1 MKSQRKTSLWINRQ
15 GLFLRFLGTYLLIL
29 IIPLLLALWVN
40 DALVQQ
46 FQKNIE
52 DTQLSIL
59 RQTRDVVER
68 SIKELEWRVF
78 QIAANPR
85 LSRLVSDYRNIGTE
99 NVNLLR
105 ELVANLNSF
114 ALYSGSEKSSFY
126 LYLHEPPVILT
137 PYSVYRHEDFQDS
150 RTYLSIEGMRVQ
162 DWHTD
167 ILSRFQN
174 REIYPARRVTL
185 EDFTNKPMIPYVQ
198 TIPVHALQSGAK
210 SLGVLVYFIGE
221 EEFGSLLNNIPL
233 PEGGWAYIADEK
245 GTIITGKASG
255 AATLMKAVYFQPQV
269 GDGLHRVQIDGQD
282 MFVIHAHSDS
292 GWAYVAVLPSDRMFA
307 PVLYLQRLSLAA
319 LLLSLAFSMM
329 AAMVISYRR
338 AQPLQNLIFSLR
350 DMQGAE
356 IDRRTDLRALD
367 TAVHR
372 LIDESRHLQLQL
384 EKQESYNRNLLLSR
398 LLIGSFQSRNESRTF
413 MDYLGISPEA
423 SNYVVLVFH
432 ISGFESFESVL
443 MIDELSR
450 LKVLL
455 KGLIADCFSGRAFT
469 NDSHENETVALIV
482 CSSGEDKTEQ
492 RDALAQNLEPLLRG
506 FNEVHHSGLT
516 VGIGNIKTD
525 LSDISG
531 SFDEAKRALSQDSM
545 ADVSSVLRFFQGTL
559 ERQGCYY
566 PLEMEIR
573 ISNAVR
579 AGDDEQLARTLEQ
592 LNQMNFQE
600 RNIGTIETRDL
611 LNELLGTI
619 AKLQEPLEKVD
630 ISAPE
635 LLPDTESNSRLAV
648 QQLQDYLLSA
658 ARKVN
663 ASKRSHNQQLI
674 DSIISFINT
683 SLTDSEM
690 GLYLVASR
698 FSITESYLSFF
709 FKEQTGENFSSYVE
723 KRRIQKAVELLG
735 ETEGSVQDVARQV
748 GYNSDKTFR
757 RVFKKHKGLSPHEY
771 RQELVLKKLV

>member
-1 MKSQRKTSLWINRQ
+1 MKTSLWINRQ

-29 IIPLLLALWVN
+29 IIPLSLALWVN

-68 SIKELEWRVF
+68 SIEELEWRVF

-85 LSRLVSDYRNIGTE
+85 LSRLVTDFRSTGTE

-114 ALYSGSEKSSFY
+114 ALYSGSMKSSFY

-137 PYSVYRHEDFQDS
+137 PYSVYRHEDFKDA
-150 RTYLSIEGMRVQ
+150 RTYLSIEGVSIQ
-162 DWHTD
+162 EWHED
-167 ILSRFQN
+167 IFSRFQN
-174 REIYPARRVTL
+174 RKIYPARRVTL

-210 SLGVLVYFIGE
+210 PLGVLVYFIGE
-221 EEFGSLLNNIPL
+221 EEFGALLDNLPL
-233 PEGGWAYIADEK
+233 PEGGWAYIADER
-245 GTIITGKASG
+245 GTIITGKSAGESTG
-255 AATLMKAVYFQPQV
+255 MKAVHFQPQT
-269 GDGLHRVQIDGQD
+269 GDGLHRVQLDGQD
-282 MFVIHAHSDS
+282 MLVIHTHSKS
-292 GWAYVAVLPSDRMFA
+292 GWEYVAVLPADRMFA
-307 PVLYLQRLSLAA
+307 PVVRLQRLSLIT
-319 LLLSLAFSMM
+319 LLLSLAISML
-329 AAMVISYRR
+329 AAMVISYRS

-350 DMQGAE
+350 DIQGAE
-356 IDRRTDLRALD
+356 TDRHTDLRALD

-372 LIDESRHLQLQL
+372 LMDESRHLQVQL
-384 EKQESYNRNLLLSR
+384 EKQEGYNRNLLVSR

-413 MDYLGISPEA
+413 MDYLGISPET
-423 SNYVVLVFH
+423 SKYLVLVFH
-432 ISGFESFESVL
+432 ISGFESFESIL

-450 LKVLL
+450 LKVIL
-455 KGLIADCFSGRAFT
+455 KGLISDCFPERAFT
-469 NDSHENETVALIV
+469 HDTHENEIVALVV
-482 CSSGEDKTEQ
+482 CSSSEEDGDQ
-492 RDALAQNLEPLLRG
+492 RETLTSNLETLLRG

-516 VGIGNIKTD
+516 IGIGNMKTD
-525 LSDISG
+525 LADISG
-531 SFDEAKRALSQDSM
+531 SFDEAKRALGQDP
-545 ADVSSVLRFFQGTL
+545 VQGISSALRFSQGAL

-579 AGDDEQLARTLEQ
+579 AGDDEQLGKNLAQ
-592 LNQMNFQE
+592 LNQVNFKE
-600 RNIGTIETRDL
+600 RAIGTVETRDL

-619 AKLQEPLEKVD
+619 GKLQATLDKADVSP
-630 ISAPE
+630 PE
-635 LLPDTESNSRLAV
+635 LLWGTEGDLQVAV
-648 QQLQDYLLSA
+648 QYLQDYLLEA
-658 ARKVN
+658 TRKVSS
-663 ASKRSHNQQLI
+663 SKRSHNQQLI
-674 DSIISFINT
+674 DSIIGFIDT
-683 SLTDSEM
+683 SLTDPGM

-723 KRRIQKAVELLG
+723 KKRIQKAVELLG

-757 RVFKKHKGLSPHEY
+757 RVFKKQKGLSPNDY
-771 RQELVLKKLV
+771 RRELMLKRLV